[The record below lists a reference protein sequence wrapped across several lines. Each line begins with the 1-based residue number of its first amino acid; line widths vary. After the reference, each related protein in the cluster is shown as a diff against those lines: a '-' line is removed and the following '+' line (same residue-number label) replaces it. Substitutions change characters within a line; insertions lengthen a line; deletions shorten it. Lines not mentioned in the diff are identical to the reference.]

1 MSAVR
6 AALRI
11 SRRDMWRAKGRSLL
25 ILVMIGLPVLAITA
39 AFTYTSTSE
48 LDPRERLRWDLGAAA
63 ALVTDTE
70 LVGPVRQ
77 DAERAGL
84 LTELSGTTRPPLA
97 KAEIEAV
104 AGPGARVIR
113 SFEGYGKYQER
124 DGYRDAMI
132 WEADARDPVTTS
144 RFHLLDGRFPQ
155 AEDEVAV
162 SDVVGVP
169 VGNILRVTRD
179 GIAKRVVGVVR
190 ASPPAA
196 GYDVR
201 QIITLPGTLLGHVNG
216 DSHRSRWL
224 IETRL
229 PVTWDQVRQANEKGL
244 TVLSRAVLDDPPA
257 IGDGQDDV
265 GGYRPSLSWNEPLVA
280 AVLVTQVVLLAGPAF
295 AVGLRRRRRELAL
308 IAAQGGS
315 ARQLKL
321 IVISDGLV
329 LGAGASVLGAV
340 LGVGVA
346 RGIVAAAGQWPDG
359 ELGPFDVPVGMVA
372 VIVALGTLSGLAAA
386 IVPAVQAA
394 RWDVAAALAGRRDTR
409 RDRAGRP
416 LLGTLVAVLGGV
428 ALAYAALS
436 GRLDAFIAGAL
447 LGELGLVMIMPWLV
461 RRIGPL
467 AGRLP
472 LPLRLAVRDGVRNRG
487 RTAPA
492 VVAVMAAAATF
503 GMIVVVSDSSM
514 ARDERMYRGPYTQ
527 GTTAIYGAEVTE
539 ESWRTIRGIAA
550 ETLPGGPLIE
560 AFIPVD
566 AKGEPLR
573 PDLLERGCDGCRVY
587 NAWDGLPLG
596 GPDLLRYVLGRTD
609 PAAEAALAAG
619 RAVVFNQ
626 AGVRN
631 GEAVLTLPPQN
642 ATTDA
647 EPARV
652 SLPATFVRVDGPAPA
667 SGVAPVSA
675 FTSRGYAVK
684 LTHLL
689 VDPQVRRLT
698 PAEVRRLDGPV
709 RAVTARVAVAAERG
723 PDNRGLRG
731 LHPFI
736 IAAALIALAAT
747 FSATALAAADSRGDM
762 ETLSALGARPRTR
775 RAVVAGQAALIAGL
789 GVPVGLLAGLGLAA
803 VESAQ
808 LAVMFQ
814 GIPPDW
820 APNGYR
826 FPDPGFVLAVPWVQF
841 VAVAVGLPLLAALVA
856 GLFARTRVRVSRR
869 VA

>member
-11 SRRDMWRAKGRSLL
+11 SRRDIWRAKGRSLL

-39 AFTYTSTSE
+39 AAVYTSTRD
-48 LDPRERLRWDLGAAA
+48 LDPRERLRWELGSAA

-70 LVGPVRQ
+70 LVGPIRQ
-77 DAERAGL
+77 NAKQPGL
-84 LTELSGTTRPPLA
+84 FGELPGKARPPMA
-97 KAEIEAV
+97 KAEIEA
-104 AGPGARVIR
+104 ALGPGARVIR
-113 SFEGYGKYQER
+113 SFEGSEEYQER
-124 DGYRDAMI
+124 DSYRGAVI

-169 VGNILRVTRD
+169 VGNVLRVTRD

-190 ASPPAA
+190 ASPPAVNYEA
-196 GYDVR
+196 R
-201 QIITLPGTLLGHVNG
+201 QIITLPGTLLDGV
-216 DSHRSRWL
+216 SHQSRWR
-224 IETRL
+224 IETRQ
-229 PVTWDQVRQANEKGL
+229 PVTWDRVRQANEKGL
-244 TVLSRAVLDDPPA
+244 TVLSRAVLDDPP
-257 IGDGQDDV
+257 DGEDWQGSTALV
-265 GGYRPSLSWNEPLVA
+265 QEQAVEFGQTPALVA

-340 LGVGVA
+340 LGIGVA
-346 RGIVAAAGQWPDG
+346 RVIVAAAGQWPDG
-359 ELGPFDVPVGMVA
+359 ELGPFDVPVGLVA
-372 VIVALGTLSGLAAA
+372 LTVALGTLSGLVAA

-394 RWDVAAALAGRRDTR
+394 RWDVAAALAGRRDSR

-416 LLGTLVAVLGGV
+416 LLGTLVGVLGIV
-428 ALAYAALS
+428 ALAYAAWTV
-436 GRLDAFIAGAL
+436 RLDAYIAGAL
-447 LGELGLVMIMPWLV
+447 LGQLGLVMITPWLI

-503 GMIVVVSDSSM
+503 GMIVVLSDSSV
-514 ARDERMYRGPYTQ
+514 ARNEQGYRSLYTQ

-550 ETLPGGPLIE
+550 ETLPRVPLAE
-560 AFIPVD
+560 AFAAVD
-566 AKGEPLR
+566 GKGEPLR
-573 PDLLERGCDGCRVY
+573 ADLRERGCDGCGVY
-587 NAWDGLPLG
+587 RMWGDLPLG

-609 PAAEAALAAG
+609 PAAEAALVAG
-619 RAVVFNQ
+619 RAIVFDPG
-626 AGVRN
+626 GVRN
-631 GEAVLTLPPQN
+631 GEVALTLPQQRG
-642 ATTDA
+642 TTDA

-652 SLPATFVRVDGPAPA
+652 SLPATFVQVDGPTTVA
-667 SGVAPVSA
+667 GVAPVTA
-675 FTSRGYAVK
+675 FTSREYAVK

-709 RAVTARVAVAAERG
+709 RAVTARVAVVTEPG
-723 PDNRGLRG
+723 PNTEGQRGL
-731 LHPFI
+731 FVFV
-736 IAAALIALAAT
+736 IAAALIALGAT
-747 FSATALAAADSRGDM
+747 FSATALAAADARGDM

-775 RAVVAGQAALIAGL
+775 RAVVAGQAAFIAGL
-789 GVPVGLLAGLGLAA
+789 GVPVGLLAGLVLAA
-803 VESAQ
+803 VQSAQ
-808 LAVMFQ
+808 IAINVPRM
-814 GIPPDW
+814 PPDV

-826 FPDPGFVLAVPWVQF
+826 FPDPGFVLAVPWAQF
-841 VAVAVGLPLLAALVA
+841 VVVAVGLPLLAALVA
-856 GLFARTRVRVSRR
+856 ALFARTRVRVSRR

>member
-39 AFTYTSTSE
+39 AAVYTSTSD
-48 LDPRERLRWDLGAAA
+48 LDPRERLRWELGSAA

-70 LVGPVRQ
+70 MAGPVRQ
-77 DAERAGL
+77 NAERPEL
-84 LTELSGTTRPPLA
+84 LTEFSGTTRPPLA
-97 KAEIEAV
+97 KAEIETV

-113 SFEGYGKYQER
+113 SFEGFGEYQER
-124 DGYRDAMI
+124 DGYRDAWI
-132 WEADARDPVTTS
+132 SEADARDPVTTS

-155 AEDEVAV
+155 TEDEVAV

-169 VGNILRVTRD
+169 VGNVLRVTRD

-190 ASPPAA
+190 ASPPKVSHN
-196 GYDVR
+196 VR
-201 QIITLPGTLLGHVNG
+201 QIITLPGALLDGV
-216 DSHRSRWL
+216 SHQSRWL
-224 IETRL
+224 IETRQ
-229 PVTWDQVRQANEKGL
+229 PVTWDRVRQANDKGL
-244 TVLSRAVLDDPPA
+244 TVLSRAVLDNPPA
-257 IGDGQDDV
+257 SADGQGDL
-265 GGYRPSLSWNEPLVA
+265 GGSPTWNETLVA

-315 ARQLKL
+315 ARHLKL
-321 IVISDGLV
+321 IVLSDGLV

-346 RGIVAAAGQWPDG
+346 RVIVAAAGQWPDG
-359 ELGPFDVPVGMVA
+359 ELGPFDVPVGLVA
-372 VIVALGTLSGLAAA
+372 IIVALGTLSGLVAA
-386 IVPAVQAA
+386 IMPAVQAA

-416 LLGTLVAVLGGV
+416 LPGTLVAVLGV
-428 ALAYAALS
+428 AALVCAAWS

-447 LGELGLVMIMPWLV
+447 LGQLGLVMIMPWLI

-467 AGRLP
+467 AGWLP

-503 GMIVVVSDSSM
+503 GMIVVSWDSSA
-514 ARDERMYRGPYTQ
+514 ARNEQRYRGPYAQ

-550 ETLPGGPLIE
+550 KTLPGVPLVE
-560 AFIPVD
+560 AFTPVD

-573 PDLLERGCDGCRVY
+573 TELQERGCDGCGWY
-587 NAWDGLPLG
+587 NAWGDLPLG
-596 GPDLLRYVLGRTD
+596 GPDLLRYLLGRTD
-609 PAAEAALAAG
+609 PEAEAALAAG
-619 RAVVFNQ
+619 RAVVFNP

-631 GEAVLTLPPQN
+631 GEVALTLPPLSPQRGI
-642 ATTDA
+642 TDA

-652 SLPATFVRVDGPAPA
+652 SLPATFVRVDGPTTVA
-667 SGVAPVSA
+667 GVAPVSA
-675 FTSRGYAVK
+675 FTSRGYAVR

-709 RAVTARVAVAAERG
+709 RAVTAKVAVASERG
-723 PDNRGLRG
+723 PDNRGLRA

-736 IAAALIALAAT
+736 IAAALIALGAT

-775 RAVVAGQAALIAGL
+775 RAVVAGQAAFIAGL

-803 VESAQ
+803 VESAKV
-808 LAVMFQ
+808 AVMFQ
-814 GIPPDW
+814 GMPSEM

-826 FPDPGFVLAVPWVQF
+826 FPDPGLVLAVPWAQF

-856 GLFARTRVRVSRR
+856 GLFARTRVKVSRR

>member
-39 AFTYTSTSE
+39 AAVYTLTSE
-48 LDPRERLRWDLGAAA
+48 LDPRERLRWELGSAA
-63 ALVTDTE
+63 ALVTDTK
-70 LVGPVRQ
+70 LVGPIRQ
-77 DAERAGL
+77 NAERPGL
-84 LTELSGTTRPPLA
+84 FRELPGTPRPPMA
-97 KAEIEAV
+97 KAEIEA
-104 AGPGARVIR
+104 AIGPGARVIR
-113 SFEGYGKYQER
+113 SFEGYGEYQER
-124 DGYRDAMI
+124 DGYRDAVI

-169 VGNILRVTRD
+169 VGNVLRVTRD

-190 ASPPAA
+190 ASPPKVSHN
-196 GYDVR
+196 VR
-201 QIITLPGTLLGHVNG
+201 QIITLPGALLDGV
-216 DSHRSRWL
+216 SHQSRWL
-224 IETRL
+224 IETRQ
-229 PVTWDQVRQANEKGL
+229 PVTWDRVRQANDKGL

-257 IGDGQDDV
+257 SADGQGDL
-265 GGYRPSLSWNEPLVA
+265 GGSLSWNETLVA

-315 ARQLKL
+315 ARHLKL

-346 RGIVAAAGQWPDG
+346 RVIVSAAGQWPDG
-359 ELGPFDVPVGMVA
+359 ELGPFDVPVGLVA
-372 VIVALGTLSGLAAA
+372 VIVALGTLSGLTAA

-416 LLGTLVAVLGGV
+416 LLGTLVAVLGV
-428 ALAYAALS
+428 AVLAYAALS

-447 LGELGLVMIMPWLV
+447 LGQLGLVMIMPWLI

-503 GMIVVVSDSSM
+503 GMIVVSWDSSA
-514 ARDERMYRGPYTQ
+514 ARNEQRYRGPYTQ

-539 ESWRTIRGIAA
+539 ESWRTIRGITAK
-550 ETLPGGPLIE
+550 TLPGVPLIE
-560 AFIPVD
+560 AFTPVD

-631 GEAVLTLPPQN
+631 GEVALTLPPQRG
-642 ATTDA
+642 TTDA

-652 SLPATFVRVDGPAPA
+652 SLPATFVRVDGPATA
-667 SGVAPVSA
+667 AGVAPVSA
-675 FTSRGYAVK
+675 FTSRGYAVR

-689 VDPQVRRLT
+689 VDPQVRRLM

-709 RAVTARVAVAAERG
+709 RAVTAKVAVAAERAPDIQEQHG
-723 PDNRGLRG
+723 P
-731 LHPFI
+731 HPFI

-762 ETLSALGARPRTR
+762 ETLTALGARPRTR
-775 RAVVAGQAALIAGL
+775 RAVVAGQAAFIAGL
-789 GVPVGLLAGLGLAA
+789 GVPIGLLAGLGLAA

-808 LAVMFQ
+808 LAFNVLGM
-814 GIPPDW
+814 PPDV

-826 FPDPGFVLAVPWVQF
+826 FPDPGLVLAVPWAQF

>member
-11 SRRDMWRAKGRSLL
+11 SRRDIWRAKGRSLL

-48 LDPRERLRWDLGAAA
+48 LDPRERLRWELGSAA

-70 LVGPVRQ
+70 LVGPIRQ
-77 DAERAGL
+77 DAERPGWY
-84 LTELSGTTRPPLA
+84 TGHPGTPRPPMA

-104 AGPGARVIR
+104 LGPGVRAVR
-113 SFEGYGKYQER
+113 SFEGYGEYQER
-124 DGYRDAMI
+124 DGRRDAMI

-169 VGNILRVTRD
+169 VGNVLRVTRD

-196 GYDVR
+196 GYNVR
-201 QIITLPGTLLGHVNG
+201 QIITLPGALLDGV
-216 DSHRSRWL
+216 SHQSRWL
-224 IETRL
+224 IETRQ
-229 PVTWDQVRQANEKGL
+229 PVTWDRVRQANEKGL
-244 TVLSRAVLDDPPA
+244 TVLSRAVLDEPPA
-257 IGDGQDDV
+257 SADGQDDV
-265 GGYRPSLSWNEPLVA
+265 GDYPFLTWNQSLVA

-315 ARQLKL
+315 GRQLKL

-346 RGIVAAAGQWPDG
+346 RVIVAAAGQWPDG
-359 ELGPFDVPVGMVA
+359 ELGPFDVQVGVVA
-372 VIVALGTLSGLAAA
+372 IIVALGTLSGLVAA

-416 LLGTLVAVLGGV
+416 LLGTLVAVLGGAV
-428 ALAYAALS
+428 LAYAAWS

-503 GMIVVVSDSSM
+503 GMIVVSWDSGA
-514 ARDERMYRGPYTQ
+514 ARNERMYRGPYTQ
-527 GTTAIYGAEVTE
+527 GTTAIYGTEVTE

-550 ETLPGGPLIE
+550 ETLPGVPLIE

-566 AKGEPLR
+566 GKGEPLR

-596 GPDLLRYVLGRTD
+596 GPDLLRYLLGRTD

-631 GEAVLTLPPQN
+631 GEVALTLPPQN

-698 PAEVRRLDGPV
+698 PTEVRRLDRPV
-709 RAVTARVAVAAERG
+709 RAVTARVAVAAERA
-723 PDNRGLRG
+723 PDLRGQRG

-747 FSATALAAADSRGDM
+747 FSATALAVADSRGDM

-814 GIPPDW
+814 GIPPDV

-826 FPDPGFVLAVPWVQF
+826 FPDPGFVLAVPWAQF
-841 VAVAVGLPLLAALVA
+841 VVVAVGLPLLAALVA

>member
-11 SRRDMWRAKGRSLL
+11 SRRDLWRAKGRSLL

-39 AFTYTSTSE
+39 AAVYTSTSD
-48 LDPRERLRWDLGAAA
+48 LDPRERLRWELGSAA

-70 LVGPVRQ
+70 LVGPIRQ
-77 DAERAGL
+77 SAERPGL
-84 LTELSGTTRPPLA
+84 FMELPDKTRPPLT

-104 AGPGARVIR
+104 VGPGARVIR
-113 SFEGYGKYQER
+113 SFEGYGEYQER

-169 VGNILRVTRD
+169 VGNVLRVTRD

-190 ASPPAA
+190 AAPPAVH
-196 GYDVR
+196 YNVR
-201 QIITLPGTLLGHVNG
+201 QIITLPGTLLDGV
-216 DSHRSRWL
+216 SHQSRWL
-224 IETRL
+224 IESRQ
-229 PVTWDQVRQANEKGL
+229 PVTWDRVRQANDKGL
-244 TVLSRAVLDDPPA
+244 AVLSRAVLDDPPA
-257 IGDGQDDV
+257 GEDGQVDV
-265 GGYRPSLSWNEPLVA
+265 GGYPSLTWNEPLVA

-315 ARQLKL
+315 GRQLKL
-321 IVISDGLV
+321 IVISDGLI
-329 LGAGASVLGAV
+329 LGAGASVIGAV

-346 RGIVAAAGQWPDG
+346 RVIVAAAGQWPDG
-359 ELGPFDVPVGMVA
+359 ELGPFDVPVGLVA
-372 VIVALGTLSGLAAA
+372 IIFALGTLSGLAAA

-394 RWDVAAALAGRRDTR
+394 RWDVAAALAGRRDTG

-416 LLGTLVAVLGGV
+416 LLGTLVAVLGV
-428 ALAYAALS
+428 AALTYAALS
-436 GRLDAFIAGAL
+436 GRLDAYIAGAL
-447 LGELGLVMIMPWLV
+447 LGQLGLVMITPWLI

-467 AGRLP
+467 ARRLP

-503 GMIVVVSDSSM
+503 GMIMVVSDSSV
-514 ARDERMYRGPYTQ
+514 ARNEQRYRSPYRQ

-550 ETLPGGPLIE
+550 KTLPGVPLVE
-560 AFIPVD
+560 ALTPVD

-573 PDLLERGCDGCRVY
+573 TELQERGCEGCMRY
-587 NAWDGLPLG
+587 GTWGELPLG
-596 GPDLLRYVLGRTD
+596 GSDLLRYLLGRTD
-609 PAAEAALAAG
+609 PVAEAALAAG
-619 RAVVFNQ
+619 RAVVFNP

-631 GEAVLTLPPQN
+631 GEVALALP
-642 ATTDA
+642 TWRVIEDV
-647 EPARV
+647 ESARV
-652 SLPATFVRVDGPAPA
+652 SLPATLVKVDGPTAVA
-667 SGVAPVSA
+667 GVAPVSA

-698 PAEVRRLDGPV
+698 PAEVQRLDGPV
-709 RAVTARVAVAAERG
+709 RAVTAKVAVTTEHG
-723 PDNRGLRG
+723 PDIGGLRG
-731 LHPFI
+731 LHPFV
-736 IAAALIALAAT
+736 IAAALIALGAT
-747 FSATALAAADSRGDM
+747 FSATALAAADARRDM

-775 RAVVAGQAALIAGL
+775 RAVVAGQAAFIAGL

-803 VESAQ
+803 VESAG
-808 LAVMFQ
+808 LAINVSRM
-814 GIPPDW
+814 PPDV

-826 FPDPGFVLAVPWVQF
+826 FPDPGFVLAVPWPQF

-856 GLFARTRVRVSRR
+856 GLFARTRVRLSRR

>member
-11 SRRDMWRAKGRSLL
+11 SRRDIWRAKGRSLL
-25 ILVMIGLPVLAITA
+25 ILAMIGLPVLAITA
-39 AFTYTSTSE
+39 AAVYTSTRG
-48 LDPRERLRWDLGAAA
+48 LDPRERLRWELGSAA
-63 ALVTDTE
+63 ALVADTD
-70 LVGPVRQ
+70 LVGPIRQ
-77 DAERAGL
+77 DAERPGL
-84 LTELSGTTRPPLA
+84 YTGHPGTPRPSLA

-104 AGPGARVIR
+104 VGPGARVIR
-113 SFEGYGKYQER
+113 SFEGYEEYQER
-124 DGYRDAMI
+124 DGYRGAVI

-155 AEDEVAV
+155 AEEEVAV

-169 VGNILRVTRD
+169 VGNVLRVTRD

-190 ASPPAA
+190 ASPPAVN
-196 GYDVR
+196 YDAR
-201 QIITLPGTLLGHVNG
+201 QIITLPGTLLDGV
-216 DSHRSRWL
+216 SHQSRWL
-224 IETRL
+224 IETRQ
-229 PVTWDQVRQANEKGL
+229 PVPWDRVRQANEKGL
-244 TVLSRAVLDDPPA
+244 TVLSRAVLDEPPA
-257 IGDGQDDV
+257 SGDGQDDV
-265 GGYRPSLSWNEPLVA
+265 GGHPFLTWNESLVA

-315 ARQLKL
+315 ARHLKL
-321 IVISDGLV
+321 IVLSDGLV

-346 RGIVAAAGQWPDG
+346 RVIVAAAGQWPDG
-359 ELGPFDVPVGMVA
+359 ELGPFEVPVGMVA
-372 VIVALGTLSGLAAA
+372 LTVALGTLSGLVAA

-394 RWDVAAALAGRRDTR
+394 RWDVAAALAGRRDSR

-416 LLGTLVAVLGGV
+416 LLGTLVAVLGIV
-428 ALAYAALS
+428 ALAYAAWTV
-436 GRLDAFIAGAL
+436 RLDAYIAGAL
-447 LGELGLVMIMPWLV
+447 LGQLGLVMITPWLI

-467 AGRLP
+467 ARRLP

-492 VVAVMAAAATF
+492 VVAVMAAAVTF
-503 GMIVVVSDSSM
+503 GMIMVLSDSSV
-514 ARDERMYRGPYTQ
+514 ARIEQGHRSLYTW

-539 ESWRTIRGIAA
+539 ESWRTIRDIAA
-550 ETLPGGPLIE
+550 ETLPGVPLVE
-560 AFIPVD
+560 AFAPVG

-573 PDLLERGCDGCRVY
+573 TELQERGCDGCGVY
-587 NAWDGLPLG
+587 QMWGDLPLG

-609 PAAEAALAAG
+609 PVAEAALAAG
-619 RAVVFNQ
+619 RAVVFDP

-631 GEAVLTLPPQN
+631 GEVALTLPAQRMIEGV
-642 ATTDA
+642 
-647 EPARV
+647 EPGRV
-652 SLPATFVRVDGPAPA
+652 SLPATFVQVDGPTTVA
-667 SGVAPVSA
+667 GVAPVSA

-689 VDPQVRRLT
+689 VDPQVRRLV
-698 PAEVRRLDGPV
+698 PDEVGRLDGPV
-709 RAVTARVAVAAERG
+709 RAVTAKVAVTAERG

-736 IAAALIALAAT
+736 IAAALIALGAT

-775 RAVVAGQAALIAGL
+775 RAVVAGQAAFIAGL

-803 VESAQ
+803 VESVQMAIN
-808 LAVMFQ
+808 
-814 GIPPDW
+814 IPRMRPDV

-826 FPDPGFVLAVPWVQF
+826 FPDPGLVLAVPWAQF